1 MEGELRGEARR
12 TLGLDGVKGLNAAV
26 FALSETR
33 KPLKAFEEVSDNT
46 RTLFKKKIT
55 FCRIG

>member
-1 MEGELRGEARR
+1 MEGELSGEARR
-12 TLGLDGVKGLNAAV
+12 TLGLDGMKGLNAAV

-46 RTLFKKKIT
+46 RTLFKKKNH
-55 FCRIG
+55 FL